1 MPRLQFSARSRADL
15 AEIWDRIADDSHR
28 NADDVHERLYERYL
42 QLIDQSLMGHRRDEV
57 KTGLRC
63 INSDGYSIF
72 YRLTGTTVR
81 ISRIVH
87 HARHLGLISFLEP

>member
-28 NADDVHERLYERYL
+28 NADDVHERLYERCL

-63 INSDGYSIF
+63 INSDSYSIF
-72 YRLTGTTVR
+72 YRLAGTTVR

-87 HARHLGLISFLEP
+87 HARHFGLISFLEP

>member
-1 MPRLQFSARSRADL
+1 MPRLQFSARIRADL

-28 NADDVHERLYERYL
+28 NADDVHERLYERCL

>member
-1 MPRLQFSARSRADL
+1 MARLQFSARSRADL

-28 NADDVHERLYERYL
+28 NADDAHERLYGRCL
-42 QLIDQSLMGHRRDEV
+42 QLIDQPLIGHRRDEV

-87 HARHLGLISFLEP
+87 HARHLGCISFDEP

>member
-28 NADDVHERLYERYL
+28 NADDVHERLYERCL

-72 YRLTGTTVR
+72 YRLTGTTAR